1 MSTVFSEP
9 IYLGDLV
16 KFEEDNR
23 YSRDTITVAAGQNLA
38 LGTVLAM
45 LNNKAVTLN
54 PNATDGSET
63 VVGILIDDV
72 DATVADTESVMVSRN
87 AAVSDQ
93 YVIWPAGMTA
103 QQQSAATAAL
113 NALGVVIRTGA

>member
-9 IYLGDLV
+9 IYLGDLL

-23 YSRDTITVAAGQNLA
+23 YSRDLITVAAGQNLV

-45 LNNKAVTLN
+45 TNGQAVAFN

-63 VVGILIDDV
+63 VVGVLLDDV
-72 DATVADTESVMVSRN
+72 DATLAATESIMVSRN
-87 AAVSDQ
+87 ALLSDR
-93 YVIWPAGMTA
+93 YVVWPAGITS
-103 QQQSAATAAL
+103 QQQAAATAAL